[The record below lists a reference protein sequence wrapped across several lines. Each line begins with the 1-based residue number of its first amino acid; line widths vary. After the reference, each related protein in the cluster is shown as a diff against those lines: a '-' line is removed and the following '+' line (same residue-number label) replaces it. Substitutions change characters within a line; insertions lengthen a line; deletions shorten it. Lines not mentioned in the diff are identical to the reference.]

1 MEAAEAIIPEPS
13 ENEASVA
20 EKYCEDDGW
29 RVKD

>member
-20 EKYCEDDGW
+20 GIYCGDAGW
-29 RVKD
+29 RVND